1 MDKSYLDKMIK
12 NIAKNSNA
20 NYLAVK
26 QGTHAARGTD
36 DWIIGNM
43 KKALST
49 DTFITWFKVM
59 NEGNYKQKAKARKY
73 AKHLL
78 GID

>member
-1 MDKSYLDKMIK
+1 VDKSYLDRMIK

-20 NYLAVK
+20 NYVAVK
-26 QGTHAARGTD
+26 QGAYAAKGTD

-43 KKALST
+43 KKKLST
-49 DTFITWFKVM
+49 DTFLSWFRVM
-59 NEGNYKQKAKARKY
+59 VEGNYKQKAKARKY